1 MSRPS
6 LSSILVILIGGVI
19 LSAITVA
26 GSTWI
31 LLLKV
36 ERVAINGTIRGTDT
50 RIWRYLH
57 NENLGVEWVLIS
69 DWGHDLVNGPGGFE
83 EVPEWAAPRLA
94 KSPTGKQRIG
104 TIRAGWPMAWVGAWW
119 ESHRRDEAWPPLPFD
134 EDLGYGIEEAA
145 SHLLR
150 DRFEPQYLFWW
161 EGLAVNLLVFAA
173 GWWVVLSAAWYLIV
187 RTREARNQATA
198 S

>member
-57 NENLGVEWVLIS
+57 NENPGVEWVLIS
-69 DWGHDLVNGPGGFE
+69 DWGQDLVNGPGGFE
-83 EVPEWAAPRLA
+83 DVPDWAAPRLA

-104 TIRAGWPMAWVGAWW
+104 GAQGDPPSSSGAVRRADGPSRELFAVRRTDGPSHELLLSGARQKC
-119 ESHRRDEAWPPLPFD
+119 EGR
-134 EDLGYGIEEAA
+134 GIA
-145 SHLLR
+145 
-150 DRFEPQYLFWW
+150 P
-161 EGLAVNLLVFAA
+161 V
-173 GWWVVLSAAWYLIV
+173 
-187 RTREARNQATA
+187 
-198 S
+198 